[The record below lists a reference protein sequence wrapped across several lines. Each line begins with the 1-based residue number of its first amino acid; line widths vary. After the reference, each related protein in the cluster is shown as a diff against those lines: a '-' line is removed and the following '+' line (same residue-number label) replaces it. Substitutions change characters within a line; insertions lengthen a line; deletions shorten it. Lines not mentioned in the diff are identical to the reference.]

1 MRILADENISGHIVT
16 RLRGVGHDLRWAKE
30 SDPSEVDAN
39 LLMLANRQRRTL
51 ITYDTDFGELVHRHD
66 MTAPYGVI
74 QFRIHKKVPGDVERE
89 FVFNTVNMWDR
100 WPPGVWNIQIRH
112 RPT

>member
-30 SDPSEVDAN
+30 SDPSEADAN

-51 ITYDTDFGELVHRHD
+51 EAIS
-66 MTAPYGVI
+66 
-74 QFRIHKKVPGDVERE
+74 
-89 FVFNTVNMWDR
+89 
-100 WPPGVWNIQIRH
+100 
-112 RPT
+112 